1 MKAIDWLKDI
11 ALYMKMSAPRTH
23 SKGQDTAVSP
33 RQVVAG
39 VIVVM
44 QGWGTCHVLGQEEL
58 VGESETG
65 VECMDHGYFLK
76 GMMEVVEEDTD
87 CSEQPECRVESG
99 G

>member
-11 ALYMKMSAPRTH
+11 ALYMKMSALRTH

-44 QGWGTCHVLGQEEL
+44 QG
-58 VGESETG
+58 
-65 VECMDHGYFLK
+65 
-76 GMMEVVEEDTD
+76 
-87 CSEQPECRVESG
+87 
-99 G
+99 